1 MDHFFKNLIPK
12 MKKIFAL
19 CCCLILTSCFEITER
34 IKHHDD
40 QSGEYTLMVDFSQS
54 WLKTKSAI
62 WLEEVDGVKIPNE
75 QEITQK
81 LDDFKS
87 KVSKIEGI
95 SNVTTKTDF
104 DRYIFIIKLDYK
116 SLKALNE
123 VVNTLNK
130 QKNQIHFNAN
140 SKSFERI
147 ASYPIPEKL
156 IKDEKKKE
164 DLEKA
169 SIVSIYT
176 FDRDISATSNANSKV
191 SKNKKTVFLKQSL
204 YSVLKKSSLMNNTIQ
219 LNQ

>member
-1 MDHFFKNLIPK
+1 

-19 CCCLILTSCFEITER
+19 CCCLLLTSCFEITER

-40 QSGEYTLMVDFSQS
+40 QSGEYTLMVDFSKS

-81 LDDFKS
+81 LTDFKS

-104 DRYIFIIKLDYK
+104 ERYIFIIKLDYK

-130 QKNQIHFNAN
+130 QKNQIHFTAN

-147 ASYPIPEKL
+147 ASYPIPENL
-156 IKDEKKKE
+156 LKDEKKKE

-169 SIVSIYT
+169 NIVSIYT
-176 FDRDISATSNANSKV
+176 FDHDVLNASNTNCKISP
-191 SKNKKTVFLKQSL
+191 NKKTVFLKQSM

>member
-1 MDHFFKNLIPK
+1 

-19 CCCLILTSCFEITER
+19 CCCLLLTSCFEITER

-40 QSGEYTLMVDFSQS
+40 QSGEYTLMVDFSKS

-62 WLEEVDGVKIPNE
+62 WLEEVNGVKIPNE

-81 LDDFKS
+81 LSDFKS

-116 SLKALNE
+116 NLKALNE

-147 ASYPIPEKL
+147 ASYPIPENL
-156 IKDEKKKE
+156 LKDEKKKE

-169 SIVSIYT
+169 NIIAIYT
-176 FDRDISATSNANSKV
+176 FDRDVLNTSNANCKISP
-191 SKNKKTVFLKQSL
+191 NKKTVFLKQSM

>member
-1 MDHFFKNLIPK
+1 
-12 MKKIFAL
+12 MKKIIAF
-19 CCCLILTSCFEITER
+19 CCCLLLTGCFEITER

-81 LDDFKS
+81 LEEFKS
-87 KVSKIEGI
+87 KVSKIDGI

-104 DRYIFIIKLDYK
+104 DRYVFIIKLDYK
-116 SLKALNE
+116 NPKALNE

-130 QKNQIHFNAN
+130 QKNQIHFTAD

-176 FDRDISATSNANSKV
+176 FDHDIASTSNANSKI
-191 SKNKKTVFLKQSL
+191 SKNKKTVFLKQSM
-204 YSVLKKSSLMNNTIQ
+204 YSVLKKSSLMNNKIQ

>member
-1 MDHFFKNLIPK
+1 

-19 CCCLILTSCFEITER
+19 CCCLLLTSCFEITER

-40 QSGEYTLMVDFSQS
+40 QSGEYTLMVDFSKS

-81 LDDFKS
+81 LTDFKS

-130 QKNQIHFNAN
+130 QKNHIHFTAN

-147 ASYPIPEKL
+147 ASYPIPENL
-156 IKDEKKKE
+156 LKDEKKKE

-169 SIVSIYT
+169 NIVSIYT
-176 FDRDISATSNANSKV
+176 FDRDVLNTSNANCKISP
-191 SKNKKTVFLKQSL
+191 NKKTVFLKQSM